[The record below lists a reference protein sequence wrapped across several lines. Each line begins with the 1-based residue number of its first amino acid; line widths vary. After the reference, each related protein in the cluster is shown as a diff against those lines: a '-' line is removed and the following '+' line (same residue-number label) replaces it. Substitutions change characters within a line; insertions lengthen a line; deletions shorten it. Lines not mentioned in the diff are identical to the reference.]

1 MDTLIKIIKYIFE
14 SNIINFCLMVW
25 LFVWLSKKFNIK
37 SAFDESIKKVEN
49 YIENSKKEK
58 ENSDNLLKESKK
70 LIKKLPTEVKK
81 IEEFSNQKSE
91 IFKKQLDENT
101 QKNIEKI
108 NNTIN
113 NTMEIDEKQASNS
126 VMTYST
132 VKSIEKTRK
141 DIIEMLKSK
150 PNLHYKFIDK
160 SLEELD
166 RLSL

>member
-1 MDTLIKIIKYIFE
+1 M
-14 SNIINFCLMVW
+14 
-25 LFVWLSKKFNIK
+25 
-37 SAFDESIKKVEN
+37 
-49 YIENSKKEK
+49 
-58 ENSDNLLKESKK
+58 
-70 LIKKLPTEVKK
+70 PTEVKK
-81 IEEFSNQKSE
+81 IEEFNNQKSE

-141 DIIEMLKSK
+141 NIIEMLKSK